1 MEVEETK
8 RFAIL
13 RKRLDKFNYTQ
24 PLSKDSVVLVERILN
39 DLIKASEGYQNQKR
53 EFEELKVSSGKSFD
67 MIDPMKREIKKL
79 EAENND
85 LHFQIIKIKEEM
97 DGKDIKWKTAYSR
110 MEEQKNDLKYLLEQK
125 DTKLEQLTK
134 DNLGYK
140 TKVQDLISKLYLP
153 SEGLVL
159 KGIPKELEQEIL
171 SKEHNQRR
179 KNKQRQQSNLEAS
192 GLNKKDV
199 DGIVSELSIKNKED
213 YEVLVDSLKNADLKV
228 LSLSVKFQEFFLIR
242 RT

>member
-110 MEEQKNDLKYLLEQK
+110 MEEQKNDLKYLLE
-125 DTKLEQLTK
+125 
-134 DNLGYK
+134 
-140 TKVQDLISKLYLP
+140 
-153 SEGLVL
+153 
-159 KGIPKELEQEIL
+159 
-171 SKEHNQRR
+171 
-179 KNKQRQQSNLEAS
+179 
-192 GLNKKDV
+192 
-199 DGIVSELSIKNKED
+199 
-213 YEVLVDSLKNADLKV
+213 
-228 LSLSVKFQEFFLIR
+228 
-242 RT
+242 